1 MLISSNRN
9 HMPTLDIPIL
19 IIQHPIRSFSTASPP
34 VGIPPF
40 PSTLLPPPLPSG
52 NRRMSLLDRGYQAE
66 DQNVVIVLSFVNGID
81 IVAQEFVATIEAI
94 STNTTLSSTDQL
106 AVENY
111 LNRLPL
117 APRSV
122 LPCREKEELMI
133 SYDREFTLLSQ
144 LSSEGSPLGKAFPS
158 Y

>member
-1 MLISSNRN
+1 M
-9 HMPTLDIPIL
+9 
-19 IIQHPIRSFSTASPP
+19 
-34 VGIPPF
+34 GIPPF
-40 PSTLLPPPLPSG
+40 PSALLPPPLPSCH
-52 NRRMSLLDRGYQAE
+52 RRMSLLDRGYQAK

-94 STNTTLSSTDQL
+94 SSNTTLSYTDQL

-122 LPCREKEELMI
+122 FSSYQRQELMI

-144 LSSEGSPLGKAFPS
+144 LSSEGSPIGKAARLDDGKS
-158 Y
+158 S

>member
-1 MLISSNRN
+1 
-9 HMPTLDIPIL
+9 
-19 IIQHPIRSFSTASPP
+19 
-34 VGIPPF
+34 
-40 PSTLLPPPLPSG
+40 
-52 NRRMSLLDRGYQAE
+52 
-66 DQNVVIVLSFVNGID
+66 VVIVLSFVNGID

-94 STNTTLSSTDQL
+94 STNTTLSPTDQL

-122 LPCREKEELMI
+122 FSYQQRLELMI

-144 LSSEGSPLGKAFPS
+144 LSSEGSPLGKPFPFPLV
-158 Y
+158 YWRV